1 MSKKV
6 AFYFDNSRISQV
18 DCRDI
23 ESGNPGIGGTEYLFL
38 LISTLL
44 TKSDNDIDITV
55 FNTSK
60 GWIPECLKVQI
71 FTSIND
77 AYVYADNHGYDYFV
91 FRPQIGETF
100 EEKLKSSSFHGKTKL
115 IPWCHNFLTY
125 KQLSLYSKSD
135 MIARIIC
142 VGREQM
148 DLYMDLPAYNKSDY
162 IYNCFDIDEDTIAAV
177 RNNSFSERKNIVT
190 YIGSIVPAKGFHI
203 LAKAWPEIEKSIP
216 DAQLYIIGSGQLY
229 DRDAVMGTFNIAE
242 NTYESMFMRYLT
254 NGEKIKDNVH
264 FMGIM
269 GKEKESILL
278 KTKVGVPNP
287 SGNTETF
294 GLTALEFQSNG
305 AKVITKK
312 CAGYMD
318 TVFNGNLYSNEKNIA
333 KLIINALKSKDLDY
347 ASFVKMNN
355 AFFSKTV
362 VIKQWEKLFKDGYVL
377 EPEGKSFLQIPNKK
391 FRLKWLKYLIH
402 KFSYGLFLEGFFPP
416 IDRFVNFYNKCI
428 NSRFT

>member
-44 TKSDNDIDITV
+44 TKSNNDIDITV

-60 GWIPECLKVQI
+60 GCVPECLEVQI
-71 FTSIND
+71 FNSIND
-77 AYVYADNHGYDYFV
+77 AYVYADSNDYDYFV
-91 FRPQIGETF
+91 FRPQFGESF
-100 EEKLKSSSFHGKTKL
+100 EKELKSSYFHGKTKL

-148 DLYMDLPAYNKSDY
+148 DLYMDLPAYKKSDY
-162 IYNCFDIDEDTIAAV
+162 IYNCFDIDEDTVAAV

-203 LAKAWPEIEKSIP
+203 LAKAWPEIEKSVP
-216 DAQLYIIGSGQLY
+216 DAQLYVIGSGQLY
-229 DRDAVMGTFNIAE
+229 DRDAVMGSFNIAE

-312 CAGYMD
+312 CTGYMD
-318 TVFNGNLYSNEKNIA
+318 TVFNGNLYSDEKNIA

-347 ASFVKMNN
+347 ESFVKKND
-355 AFFSKTV
+355 ALFSKDM

-377 EPEGKSFLQIPNKK
+377 EPADRSFSKLPNKE
-391 FRLKWLKYLIH
+391 FRLKWLKYILH
-402 KFSYGLFLEGFFPP
+402 KISSIASLEGCIPP
-416 IDRFVNFYNKCI
+416 VDRCVNFIEKY
-428 NSRFT
+428 R

>member
-44 TKSDNDIDITV
+44 TKSNNDIDITV

-60 GWIPECLKVQI
+60 GCVPECLEVQI
-71 FTSIND
+71 FNSIND
-77 AYVYADNHGYDYFV
+77 AYVYADSNDYDYFV
-91 FRPQIGETF
+91 FRPQFGESF
-100 EEKLKSSSFHGKTKL
+100 EKELKSSYFHGKTKL

-148 DLYMDLPAYNKSDY
+148 DLYMDLPAYKKSDY

-203 LAKAWPEIEKSIP
+203 LAKAWPEIEKSVP
-216 DAQLYIIGSGQLY
+216 DAQLYVIGSGQLY
-229 DRDAVMGTFNIAE
+229 DRDAVMGSFNIAE

-312 CAGYMD
+312 CTGYMD
-318 TVFNGNLYSNEKNIA
+318 TVFNGNLYSDEKNIA

-347 ASFVKMNN
+347 ESFVKKND
-355 AFFSKTV
+355 ALFSKDM

-377 EPEGKSFLQIPNKK
+377 EPADRSFSKLPNKE
-391 FRLKWLKYLIH
+391 FRLKWLKYILH
-402 KFSYGLFLEGFFPP
+402 KISSIASLEGCIPP
-416 IDRFVNFYNKCI
+416 VDRCVNFIEKY
-428 NSRFT
+428 R

>member
-44 TKSDNDIDITV
+44 TKSNNDIDITV

-60 GWIPECLKVQI
+60 GCVPECLEVQI
-71 FTSIND
+71 FNSIND
-77 AYVYADNHGYDYFV
+77 AYVYADSNDYDYFV
-91 FRPQIGETF
+91 FRPQFGEAF
-100 EEKLKSSSFHGKTKL
+100 EKELKSSYFHGKTKL

-148 DLYMDLPAYNKSDY
+148 DLYMDLPAYKKSDY

-203 LAKAWPEIEKSIP
+203 LAKAWPEIEKSVP
-216 DAQLYIIGSGQLY
+216 DAQLYVIGSGQLY
-229 DRDAVMGTFNIAE
+229 DRDAVMGSFNIAE

-312 CAGYMD
+312 CTGYMD
-318 TVFNGNLYSNEKNIA
+318 TVFNGNLYSDEKNIA

-347 ASFVKMNN
+347 ESFVKKND
-355 AFFSKTV
+355 AFFSKDM

-377 EPEGKSFLQIPNKK
+377 EPADRSFSKLPNKE
-391 FRLKWLKYLIH
+391 FRLKWLKYILH
-402 KFSYGLFLEGFFPP
+402 KISSIASLEGCIPP
-416 IDRFVNFYNKCI
+416 VDRCVNFIEKY
-428 NSRFT
+428 R

>member
-44 TKSDNDIDITV
+44 TKSNNDIDITV

-60 GWIPECLKVQI
+60 GCVPECLEVQI
-71 FTSIND
+71 FNSIND
-77 AYVYADNHGYDYFV
+77 AYVYADSNDYDYFV
-91 FRPQIGETF
+91 FRPQFGESF
-100 EEKLKSSSFHGKTKL
+100 EKELKSSYFHGKTKL

-148 DLYMDLPAYNKSDY
+148 DLYMDLPAYKKSDY

-203 LAKAWPEIEKSIP
+203 LAKAWPEIEKSVP
-216 DAQLYIIGSGQLY
+216 DAQLYVIGSGQLY
-229 DRDAVMGTFNIAE
+229 DRDAVMGSFNIAE

-312 CAGYMD
+312 CTGYMD
-318 TVFNGNLYSNEKNIA
+318 TVFNGNLYSDEKNIA

-347 ASFVKMNN
+347 ESFVKKND
-355 AFFSKTV
+355 ALFSKDM

-377 EPEGKSFLQIPNKK
+377 EPADRSFSKLPNKE
-391 FRLKWLKYLIH
+391 FRLKWLKYILH
-402 KFSYGLFLEGFFPP
+402 KISCIASLEGCIPP
-416 IDRFVNFYNKCI
+416 VDRCVNFIEKY
-428 NSRFT
+428 R

>member
-44 TKSDNDIDITV
+44 TKRDNNIDITV

-77 AYVYADNHGYDYFV
+77 AYVYADDHGYDYFV

-100 EEKLKSSSFHGKTKL
+100 EEELKYSSFHGKTKL

-203 LAKAWPEIEKSIP
+203 LAKAWPQIEKSVP
-216 DAQLYIIGSGQLY
+216 DAQLYVIGSGQLY
-229 DRDAVMGTFNIAE
+229 DRDAVMGSFNIAE

-254 NGEKIKDNVH
+254 NGEKINENVH

-318 TVFNGNLYSNEKNIA
+318 TVFNGNLYSDEKNIA

-347 ASFVKMNN
+347 ESFVKKND
-355 AFFSKTV
+355 AIFSQDM

-377 EPEGKSFLQIPNKK
+377 EPADRSFSKIPNKE
-391 FRLKWLKYLIH
+391 FRLKWLKYILH
-402 KFSYGLFLEGFFPP
+402 KISSIASLESCIPP
-416 IDRFVNFYNKCI
+416 VDRFVNFIEKC
-428 NSRFT
+428 R

>member
-44 TKSDNDIDITV
+44 TKRDNNIDITV

-91 FRPQIGETF
+91 FRPHIGETF
-100 EEKLKSSSFHGKTKL
+100 EEELKYSSFHGKTKL

-203 LAKAWPEIEKSIP
+203 LAKAWPQIEKSVP
-216 DAQLYIIGSGQLY
+216 DAQLYVIGSGQLY
-229 DRDAVMGTFNIAE
+229 DRDAVMGSFNIAE

-254 NGEKIKDNVH
+254 NGEKINENVH

-318 TVFNGNLYSNEKNIA
+318 TVFNGNLYSDEKNIA

-347 ASFVKMNN
+347 ESFVKKND
-355 AFFSKTV
+355 AIFSQDMI
-362 VIKQWEKLFKDGYVL
+362 IKQWEKLFKDGYVL
-377 EPEGKSFLQIPNKK
+377 EPADRSFSKIPNKE
-391 FRLKWLKYLIH
+391 FRLKWLKYILH
-402 KFSYGLFLEGFFPP
+402 KISSIASLENCIPP
-416 IDRFVNFYNKCI
+416 VDRFVNFIEKC
-428 NSRFT
+428 R

>member
-44 TKSDNDIDITV
+44 TKSNNDIDITV

-60 GWIPECLKVQI
+60 GCVPECLEVQI
-71 FTSIND
+71 FNSIND
-77 AYVYADNHGYDYFV
+77 AYVYADSNDYDYFV

-100 EEKLKSSSFHGKTKL
+100 EEKLKSSYFHGKTKL

-229 DRDAVMGTFNIAE
+229 DRDAVMGSFNIAE

-254 NGEKIKDNVH
+254 NGEKLKITY
-264 FMGIM
+264 
-269 GKEKESILL
+269 ILWVL
-278 KTKVGVPNP
+278 WVR
-287 SGNTETF
+287 
-294 GLTALEFQSNG
+294 
-305 AKVITKK
+305 KK
-312 CAGYMD
+312 S
-318 TVFNGNLYSNEKNIA
+318 LY
-333 KLIINALKSKDLDY
+333 
-347 ASFVKMNN
+347 
-355 AFFSKTV
+355 
-362 VIKQWEKLFKDGYVL
+362 
-377 EPEGKSFLQIPNKK
+377 
-391 FRLKWLKYLIH
+391 
-402 KFSYGLFLEGFFPP
+402 
-416 IDRFVNFYNKCI
+416 C
-428 NSRFT
+428 

>member
-44 TKSDNDIDITV
+44 TKSDNNIDITV

-91 FRPQIGETF
+91 FRPQIGESF
-100 EEKLKSSSFHGKTKL
+100 EEELKSSSFNGKTKL
-115 IPWCHNFLTY
+115 IPWCHNFITY

-203 LAKAWPEIEKSIP
+203 LAKAWPEIEKSVP
-216 DAQLYIIGSGQLY
+216 DAQLYVIGSGQLY
-229 DRDAVMGTFNIAE
+229 DRDAVMGSFNIAE

-254 NGEKIKDNVH
+254 SGEKIKDNVH

-318 TVFNGNLYSNEKNIA
+318 TVFNGNLYSDEKNIA

-347 ASFVKMNN
+347 ESFVKKND
-355 AFFSKTV
+355 AFFSRDM

-377 EPEGKSFLQIPNKK
+377 EPADRSFSKLPNKE
-391 FRLKWLKYLIH
+391 FRLKWLKYILH
-402 KFSYGLFLEGFFPP
+402 KISSMASLEGCIPP
-416 IDRFVNFYNKCI
+416 VDRCVNFIEKC
-428 NSRFT
+428 R

>member
-44 TKSDNDIDITV
+44 TKSNNDIDITV

-60 GWIPECLKVQI
+60 GCVPECLEVQI
-71 FTSIND
+71 FNNIND
-77 AYVYADNHGYDYFV
+77 AYVYADSNDYDYFV
-91 FRPQIGETF
+91 FRPQFGESF
-100 EEKLKSSSFHGKTKL
+100 EKELKSSSFHGKTKL

-148 DLYMDLPAYNKSDY
+148 DLYMDLPAYKKSDY

-203 LAKAWPEIEKSIP
+203 LAKAWPEIEKSVP
-216 DAQLYIIGSGQLY
+216 DAQLYVIGSGQLY
-229 DRDAVMGTFNIAE
+229 DRDAVMGSFNIAE

-318 TVFNGNLYSNEKNIA
+318 TVFNGNLYSDEKNIA
-333 KLIINALKSKDLDY
+333 KLIINALKSNDLDY
-347 ASFVKMNN
+347 ESFVKKND
-355 AFFSKTV
+355 AFFSKDM

-377 EPEGKSFLQIPNKK
+377 EPADRSFSKLPNKE
-391 FRLKWLKYLIH
+391 FRLKWLKYILH
-402 KFSYGLFLEGFFPP
+402 KISSIASLEGCIPP
-416 IDRFVNFYNKCI
+416 VDRCVNFIEKC
-428 NSRFT
+428 R

>member
-1 MSKKV
+1 
-6 AFYFDNSRISQV
+6 
-18 DCRDI
+18 
-23 ESGNPGIGGTEYLFL
+23 
-38 LISTLL
+38 
-44 TKSDNDIDITV
+44 
-55 FNTSK
+55 
-60 GWIPECLKVQI
+60 
-71 FTSIND
+71 
-77 AYVYADNHGYDYFV
+77 
-91 FRPQIGETF
+91 
-100 EEKLKSSSFHGKTKL
+100 
-115 IPWCHNFLTY
+115 
-125 KQLSLYSKSD
+125 
-135 MIARIIC
+135 
-142 VGREQM
+142 
-148 DLYMDLPAYNKSDY
+148 MDLPAYKKSDY

-203 LAKAWPEIEKSIP
+203 LAKAWPEIEKSVP
-216 DAQLYIIGSGQLY
+216 DAQLYVIGSGQLY
-229 DRDAVMGTFNIAE
+229 DRDAVMGSFNIAE

-312 CAGYMD
+312 CTGNMD
-318 TVFNGNLYSNEKNIA
+318 TVFNGNLYSDEKNIA

-347 ASFVKMNN
+347 ESFVKKND
-355 AFFSKTV
+355 ALFSKDM

-377 EPEGKSFLQIPNKK
+377 EPADRSFSKLPNKE
-391 FRLKWLKYLIH
+391 FRLKWLKYILH
-402 KFSYGLFLEGFFPP
+402 KISSIASLEGCIPP
-416 IDRFVNFYNKCI
+416 VDRCVNFIEKY
-428 NSRFT
+428 R

>member
-44 TKSDNDIDITV
+44 TKSDNNIDITV

-91 FRPQIGETF
+91 FRPQIGESF
-100 EEKLKSSSFHGKTKL
+100 EEELKSSSFNGKTKL
-115 IPWCHNFLTY
+115 IPWCHNFITY

-148 DLYMDLPAYNKSDY
+148 DSYMDLPAYNKSDY

-203 LAKAWPEIEKSIP
+203 LAKAWPEIEKSVP
-216 DAQLYIIGSGQLY
+216 DAQLYVIGSGQLY
-229 DRDAVMGTFNIAE
+229 DRNAVMGSFNIAE

-318 TVFNGNLYSNEKNIA
+318 TVFNGNLYSDEKNIA

-347 ASFVKMNN
+347 ESFVKKND
-355 AFFSKTV
+355 AFFSRDM

-377 EPEGKSFLQIPNKK
+377 EPADRSFSKLPNKE
-391 FRLKWLKYLIH
+391 FRLKWLKYILH
-402 KFSYGLFLEGFFPP
+402 KISSMASLEGCIPP
-416 IDRFVNFYNKCI
+416 VDRCFNFIEKC
-428 NSRFT
+428 R

>member
-44 TKSDNDIDITV
+44 TKSDNDIDIAV

-60 GWIPECLKVQI
+60 GCVPECLEVQI
-71 FTSIND
+71 FNSIND
-77 AYVYADNHGYDYFV
+77 AYVYADSNDYDYFV
-91 FRPQIGETF
+91 FRPQFGESF
-100 EEKLKSSSFHGKTKL
+100 EKELKSSSFHGKTKL

-148 DLYMDLPAYNKSDY
+148 DLYMDLPAYKKSDY

-203 LAKAWPEIEKSIP
+203 LAKAWPEIEQSVP
-216 DAQLYIIGSGQLY
+216 DAQLYVIGSGQLY
-229 DRDAVMGTFNIAE
+229 DRDAVMGSFNVAE

-318 TVFNGNLYSNEKNIA
+318 TVFNGNLYSDEKNIA

-347 ASFVKMNN
+347 ESFVKKND
-355 AFFSKTV
+355 AFFSRNM

-377 EPEGKSFLQIPNKK
+377 EPVDRSFSKLPNKE
-391 FRLKWLKYLIH
+391 FRLKWLKYILH
-402 KFSYGLFLEGFFPP
+402 KISSIASLEGSIPP
-416 IDRFVNFYNKCI
+416 VDRCVNFIEKC
-428 NSRFT
+428 R

>member
-44 TKSDNDIDITV
+44 TKSNNDIDITV

-60 GWIPECLKVQI
+60 GCIPECLEVQI
-71 FTSIND
+71 FNSIND
-77 AYVYADNHGYDYFV
+77 AYVYADSNDYDYFV
-91 FRPQIGETF
+91 FRPQFGESF
-100 EEKLKSSSFHGKTKL
+100 EKELKSSYFHGKTKL

-148 DLYMDLPAYNKSDY
+148 DLYMDLPAYKKSDY

-203 LAKAWPEIEKSIP
+203 LAKAWPEIEKSVP
-216 DAQLYIIGSGQLY
+216 DAQLYVIGSGQLY
-229 DRDAVMGTFNIAE
+229 DRDAVMGSFNIAE

-312 CAGYMD
+312 CTGYMD
-318 TVFNGNLYSNEKNIA
+318 TVFNGNLYSDEKNIA

-347 ASFVKMNN
+347 ESFVKKND
-355 AFFSKTV
+355 ALFSKDM

-377 EPEGKSFLQIPNKK
+377 EPADRSFSKLPNKE
-391 FRLKWLKYLIH
+391 FRLKWLKYILH
-402 KFSYGLFLEGFFPP
+402 KISSIASLEGCIPP
-416 IDRFVNFYNKCI
+416 VDRCI
-428 NSRFT
+428 NFIEKYR

>member
-44 TKSDNDIDITV
+44 TKSNNDIDITV

-60 GWIPECLKVQI
+60 GCVPKCLEVQI
-71 FTSIND
+71 FNSIND
-77 AYVYADNHGYDYFV
+77 AYVYADSNDYDYFV
-91 FRPQIGETF
+91 FRPQFGESF
-100 EEKLKSSSFHGKTKL
+100 EKELKSSSFHGKTKL
-115 IPWCHNFLTY
+115 MPWCHNFLTY

-148 DLYMDLPAYNKSDY
+148 DLYMDLPAYKKSDY

-203 LAKAWPEIEKSIP
+203 LAKAWPEIEKRVP
-216 DAQLYIIGSGQLY
+216 DAQLYVIGSGQLY
-229 DRDAVMGTFNIAE
+229 DRDAVMGSFNIAE
-242 NTYESMFMRYLT
+242 NTYESMFMCYLT

-318 TVFNGNLYSNEKNIA
+318 TVFNGNLYSDEKNIA
-333 KLIINALKSKDLDY
+333 KLIINALNTKDLDY

-355 AFFSKTV
+355 AVFSKVV

-377 EPEGKSFLQIPNKK
+377 EPEDRSFPKLPNKE
-391 FRLKWLKYLIH
+391 FRLKWLKYILH
-402 KFSYGLFLEGFFPP
+402 KISCITSLEGCIPP
-416 IDRFVNFYNKCI
+416 VDRCI
-428 NSRFT
+428 NFIEKYR

>member
-44 TKSDNDIDITV
+44 TKSNNDIDITV

-60 GWIPECLKVQI
+60 GCVPECLEVQI
-71 FTSIND
+71 FNSIND
-77 AYVYADNHGYDYFV
+77 AYVYADSNDYDYFV
-91 FRPQIGETF
+91 FRPQFGESF
-100 EEKLKSSSFHGKTKL
+100 EKELKSSYFHGKTKL

-148 DLYMDLPAYNKSDY
+148 DLYMDLPAYKKSDY

-203 LAKAWPEIEKSIP
+203 LAKAWPEIEKSVP
-216 DAQLYIIGSGQLY
+216 DAQLYVIGSGQLY
-229 DRDAVMGTFNIAE
+229 DRDAVMGSFNIAE

-312 CAGYMD
+312 CTGYMD
-318 TVFNGNLYSNEKNIA
+318 TVFNGNLYSDEKNIA

-347 ASFVKMNN
+347 ESFVKKKD
-355 AFFSKTV
+355 ALFSKDM

-377 EPEGKSFLQIPNKK
+377 EPADRSFSKLPNKE
-391 FRLKWLKYLIH
+391 FRLKWLKYILH
-402 KFSYGLFLEGFFPP
+402 KISSIASLEGCIPP
-416 IDRFVNFYNKCI
+416 VDRCVNFIEKY
-428 NSRFT
+428 R

>member
-6 AFYFDNSRISQV
+6 AFYFDNSHISQV

-44 TKSDNDIDITV
+44 TKSNNDIDITV

-60 GWIPECLKVQI
+60 GCVPECLEVQI
-71 FTSIND
+71 FNSIND
-77 AYVYADNHGYDYFV
+77 AYVYADSNDYDYFV
-91 FRPQIGETF
+91 FRPQFGESF
-100 EEKLKSSSFHGKTKL
+100 EKELKSSYFHGKTKL

-148 DLYMDLPAYNKSDY
+148 DLYMDLPAYKKSDY

-203 LAKAWPEIEKSIP
+203 LAKAWPEIEKSVP
-216 DAQLYIIGSGQLY
+216 DAQLYVIGSGQLY
-229 DRDAVMGTFNIAE
+229 DRDAVMGSFNIAE

-312 CAGYMD
+312 CTGYMD
-318 TVFNGNLYSNEKNIA
+318 TVFNGNLYSDEKNIA

-347 ASFVKMNN
+347 ESFVKKND
-355 AFFSKTV
+355 ALFSKDM

-377 EPEGKSFLQIPNKK
+377 EPADRSFSKLPNKE
-391 FRLKWLKYLIH
+391 FRLKWLKYILH
-402 KFSYGLFLEGFFPP
+402 KISSIASLEGCIPP
-416 IDRFVNFYNKCI
+416 VDRCVNFIEKY
-428 NSRFT
+428 R

>member
-44 TKSDNDIDITV
+44 TKSNNDIDITV

-60 GWIPECLKVQI
+60 GCVPECLEVQI
-71 FTSIND
+71 FNSIND
-77 AYVYADNHGYDYFV
+77 AYLYADSNDYDYFV
-91 FRPQIGETF
+91 FRPQFGESF
-100 EEKLKSSSFHGKTKL
+100 EKELKSSYFHGKTKL

-148 DLYMDLPAYNKSDY
+148 DLYMDLPAYKKSDY

-203 LAKAWPEIEKSIP
+203 LAKAWPEIEKSVS
-216 DAQLYIIGSGQLY
+216 DAQLYVIGSGQLY
-229 DRDAVMGTFNIAE
+229 DRDAVMGSFNIAE

-312 CAGYMD
+312 CTGYMD
-318 TVFNGNLYSNEKNIA
+318 TVFNGNLYSDEKNIA

-347 ASFVKMNN
+347 ESFVKKND
-355 AFFSKTV
+355 ALFSKDM

-377 EPEGKSFLQIPNKK
+377 EPADRSFSKLPNKE
-391 FRLKWLKYLIH
+391 FRLKWLKYILH
-402 KFSYGLFLEGFFPP
+402 KISSIASLEGCIPP
-416 IDRFVNFYNKCI
+416 VDRCVNFIEKY
-428 NSRFT
+428 R

>member
-44 TKSDNDIDITV
+44 TKSNNDIDITV

-60 GWIPECLKVQI
+60 GCVPECLEVQI
-71 FTSIND
+71 FNSIND
-77 AYVYADNHGYDYFV
+77 AYVYADSNDYDYFV
-91 FRPQIGETF
+91 FRPQFGESF
-100 EEKLKSSSFHGKTKL
+100 EKELKSSYFHGKTKL

-148 DLYMDLPAYNKSDY
+148 DLYMDLPAYKKSDY

-203 LAKAWPEIEKSIP
+203 LAKAWPEIEKSVP
-216 DAQLYIIGSGQLY
+216 DAQLYVIGSGQLY
-229 DRDAVMGTFNIAE
+229 DRDAVMGSFNIAE

-312 CAGYMD
+312 CTGYMD
-318 TVFNGNLYSNEKNIA
+318 TVFNGNLYSDEKNIA
-333 KLIINALKSKDLDY
+333 KLIINALNSKDLDY
-347 ASFVKMNN
+347 ESFVKKND
-355 AFFSKTV
+355 ALFSKDM

-377 EPEGKSFLQIPNKK
+377 EPADRSFSKLPNKE
-391 FRLKWLKYLIH
+391 FRLKWLKYILH
-402 KFSYGLFLEGFFPP
+402 KISSIASLEGCIPP
-416 IDRFVNFYNKCI
+416 VDRCVNFIEKY
-428 NSRFT
+428 R